1 MCSVTRSCLTL
12 CPPDC
17 SPSVVSVK
25 QLLALVV
32 AAVIVV
38 VAVVVVINQWPEST

>member
-1 MCSVTRSCLTL
+1 MYVLSRSVMSDSLQ
-12 CPPDC
+12 PPDC

-32 AAVIVV
+32 PAVIVV
-38 VAVVVVINQWPEST
+38 VAVVVVIN